1 MTRKKEKTAPKG
13 SFSHCL
19 FVEMIMTKSVVAA
32 AAENN
37 YDCEDNN
44 PGAVVVKDVA

>member
-1 MTRKKEKTAPKG
+1 MTRKKEKLPRGAA
-13 SFSHCL
+13 FL
-19 FVEMIMTKSVVAA
+19 IAYFLEMIMTKSVVAA